1 MAYQV
6 LTGSAGGF
14 PGDTST
20 IFATPFPIQPGT
32 KARDTSG
39 NEYLFVAYQAVTYYG
54 CLVQIDS
61 LNRATPLLGTAS
73 KPFRVGVTMAGGT
86 PTTDSNFHIVAT
98 GASTQQGGWVQIYGV
113 HPTVQTNV
121 ASDGGVS
128 ATAGG
133 NYWCIPQTSVGTPS
147 GTLGLIAQGAGTS
160 IAQSS
165 VDGNRIV
172 NMWVVDLGEVTD
184 LSGWLGASGASGPT
198 STSINGETSGVGTS
212 AFIGNTYA
220 CFLNY
225 PYVTG
230 IVVPLSD
237 ATT

>member
-1 MAYQV
+1 MASQT
-6 LTGSAGGF
+6 LTGFAGGF

-20 IFATPFPIQPGT
+20 IFAAPFPIQPGQ
-32 KARDTSG
+32 KARDKDG
-39 NEYLFVAYQAVTYYG
+39 NEYLFVSFQAVTYYG
-54 CLVQIDS
+54 CLVQINS
-61 LNRATPLLGTAS
+61 NNVATPLLGTAA

-86 PTTDSNFHIVAT
+86 PTTDNNFHITAT
-98 GASTQQGGWVQIYGV
+98 GASTAQGGWVQIYGV
-113 HPTVQTNV
+113 HPTVQTGM
-121 ASDGGVS
+121 ATDAGVS

-133 NYWCIPQTSVGTPS
+133 NYWAIPQTSVGTPS
-147 GTLGLIAQGAGTS
+147 GTLSLIAQGAGTS

-172 NMWVVDLGEVTD
+172 NMWVVDLGEVSD
-184 LSGWLGASGASGPT
+184 LSGWLGSSGASGPT
-198 STSINGETSGVGTS
+198 STSINGETSGVNTS
-212 AFIGNTYA
+212 AFIGQTYA

-230 IVVPLSD
+230 ISVPLSD